1 MRWSVASWCSSLVVV
16 LVACDRAGPAAPLLP
31 LDRPGP
37 AAPLPVTTA
46 PLDALERAAPLALTA
61 SDGSGLTLTGLTGR
75 ATIEGPLAFTEL
87 RLDFHNP
94 EDRVREG
101 TFAITLPPGATIA
114 RFAMA
119 IGDRWQEAEVVA
131 RPLARR
137 AYDDFLHRR
146 QDPALLEQAAGNQF
160 TARVFPIPAA
170 ATKHLIVA
178 FSQPLGDRP
187 YTLPLRGLPAIG
199 AVDVA
204 VDVRGADGAVT
215 HHRVRERAWR
225 PDRDV
230 VIAGGGAAAVAAGEL
245 VVATVAVP
253 ATALPPEPA
262 PPQVLI
268 AIDTSASRALGFA
281 AQVGAAAALIDG
293 LEARHG
299 AALPLRVVAFD
310 QEAQTIYRGPAAG
323 FGGAQTAALVERGA
337 AGASNLAPL
346 VAALAGASPG
356 GQLVLVTDGVWT
368 AGPPLAETTA
378 ALGRL
383 GLGRVDV
390 VLTGGLRDASAA
402 AAMTRAGTRAGDVH
416 DLDDGIDAVL
426 AGLGEPVAVD
436 QAVAIAGA
444 RWVSPARLTVARPG
458 RPVMIYARVADATRP
473 LEITIG
479 AVGQTVR
486 PIAAPPA
493 LVERAVAG
501 AELTDLEARL
511 ATAAPTEA
519 EALRAA
525 VIERSIAARVLS
537 SQTSYLVLETEADYA
552 RYGIDRARRVVLTLD
567 DAGLRAIQPTNPLPV
582 APPRPGQEVSLLTPL
597 LEGHDDGVPTDAPP
611 PIEVADDLA
620 VDAPVADERAEP
632 TVASRAPAPSDGSL
646 GLGGGGSGWGTIGV
660 GAAGTLGR
668 GSAGGGTG
676 YGVGAGRGG
685 LRGRIA
691 RAPTVQI
698 GRPTVVGELHR
709 DIIRRYVRRA
719 MPQLTYCY
727 ERALITDQRLRG
739 AVSTRF
745 TISPDG
751 RVSGATA
758 AGLTPD
764 ADACLVSV
772 LVGLRFPAVPSGG
785 VVQVTYP
792 LAFHPAGTAPPDL
805 ATAPAATGPLIAPPP
820 APAPPDPDPVATA
833 LADGPPALT
842 GTFAEIDRAL
852 AAGQVTRAVA
862 RARAWQARAP
872 DDVLAWVALGRAL
885 EAHREPSQAARAY
898 GSLIELFPGRADL
911 RRHAA
916 ERLGHLAAGRDLA
929 VDSLRRAVADRPD
942 HLTGHRLLA
951 YALVRTGDL
960 AGAFDAIVAGVDQPR
975 RDGRFAGGA
984 QVLGED
990 AGLIGAAWLAAGGPR
1005 ARVVDALTRR
1015 GLTLADGPSTRFV
1028 LSWETDGNDVDLHVR
1043 DRHGDHAYYSSPAL
1057 PSGGA
1062 LYADVTTGY
1071 GPECFTIPGA
1081 PKAGPYHLAAHY
1093 YARGPM
1099 GFGIGVLQV
1108 IRFDGR
1114 RLTLDDR
1121 PFVIMNDGAMVDLGQ
1136 VR

>member
-1 MRWSVASWCSSLVVV
+1 MRWSLASWCSSLVVV

-346 VAALAGASPG
+346 LAALAGASPG

-668 GSAGGGTG
+668 GSAGGTG

-685 LRGRIA
+685 LRGRTA

-758 AGLTPD
+758 AGLPPD

-772 LVGLRFPAVPSGG
+772 LVGLRFPSVPSGG

-792 LAFHPAGTAPPDL
+792 LAFHPPAPRRPISRPRPRRP
-805 ATAPAATGPLIAPPP
+805 ARSSPHRRRRRRPTPTRSPPRWPMVRRRSPAPSPRSIAPSPP
-820 APAPPDPDPVATA
+820 A
-833 LADGPPALT
+833 
-842 GTFAEIDRAL
+842 R
-852 AAGQVTRAVA
+852 
-862 RARAWQARAP
+862 
-872 DDVLAWVALGRAL
+872 
-885 EAHREPSQAARAY
+885 
-898 GSLIELFPGRADL
+898 
-911 RRHAA
+911 
-916 ERLGHLAAGRDLA
+916 
-929 VDSLRRAVADRPD
+929 
-942 HLTGHRLLA
+942 
-951 YALVRTGDL
+951 
-960 AGAFDAIVAGVDQPR
+960 
-975 RDGRFAGGA
+975 
-984 QVLGED
+984 
-990 AGLIGAAWLAAGGPR
+990 
-1005 ARVVDALTRR
+1005 
-1015 GLTLADGPSTRFV
+1015 
-1028 LSWETDGNDVDLHVR
+1028 
-1043 DRHGDHAYYSSPAL
+1043 
-1057 PSGGA
+1057 
-1062 LYADVTTGY
+1062 
-1071 GPECFTIPGA
+1071 
-1081 PKAGPYHLAAHY
+1081 
-1093 YARGPM
+1093 
-1099 GFGIGVLQV
+1099 
-1108 IRFDGR
+1108 
-1114 RLTLDDR
+1114 
-1121 PFVIMNDGAMVDLGQ
+1121 
-1136 VR
+1136 